1 MYKSSASCNVH
12 FGTHGAGEIPI
23 ITDVAEME
31 DLSMTSDTQVVKR
44 LAGVSVMQA
53 ARTTFVRTRMRA
65 NNLRIRILEKRGC
78 MTRKSNIIYNRYLV
92 NDCAPA
98 FKLL

>member
-1 MYKSSASCNVH
+1 MWIVVYKPSASCNVH

-44 LAGVSVMQA
+44 LAGVSVMQV
-53 ARTTFVRTRMRA
+53 ARTTFVRTRTKA
-65 NNLRIRILEKRGC
+65 NNLKIRYFGKEKLYD
-78 MTRKSNIIYNRYLV
+78 KEI
-92 NDCAPA
+92 
-98 FKLL
+98 